1 VSSADVIVRFFAT
14 EWLCGCVLLLLC
26 GCVLLLLLLLL
37 LLCCCA
43 AAADCNQS

>member
-14 EWLCGCVLLLLC
+14 GWLCGCVLLLLC
-26 GCVLLLLLLLL
+26 GCVLLLLLL
-37 LLCCCA
+37 CCCA